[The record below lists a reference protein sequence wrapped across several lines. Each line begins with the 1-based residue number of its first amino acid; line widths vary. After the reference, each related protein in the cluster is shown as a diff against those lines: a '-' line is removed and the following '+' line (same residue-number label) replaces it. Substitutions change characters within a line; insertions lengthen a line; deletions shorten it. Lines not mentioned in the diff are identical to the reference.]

1 MAFGDLG
8 GCPKLSI
15 LVSLKFIDYQYEI
28 VQLCSTDLFFFY
40 KGQIGCFGHYTPKIS
55 FGTLTPNSKVQ

>member
-1 MAFGDLG
+1 MPKPMAFGDLG

-28 VQLCSTDLFFFY
+28 VQLCSTDLFFS
-40 KGQIGCFGHYTPKIS
+40 I
-55 FGTLTPNSKVQ
+55 KVKLVVLDITRRRLALVL